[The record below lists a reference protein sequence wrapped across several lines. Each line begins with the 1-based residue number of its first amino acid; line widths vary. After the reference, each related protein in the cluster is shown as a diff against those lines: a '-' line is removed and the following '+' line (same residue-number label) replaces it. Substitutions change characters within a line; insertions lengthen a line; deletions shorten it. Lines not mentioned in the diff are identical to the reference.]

1 MNKNLSHQS
10 AIEEQLL
17 FYLKEKQT
25 KGMTDYLESLSNADF
40 RTAGNILGEKIMA
53 KLDEEDFWILFKELA
68 LYNPK
73 AFLGTC
79 LKAVKQKYMRGHFSL
94 KSKAFA
100 SYSETVV
107 KNDMKIDQQKAVK
120 FLLPILK
127 EPDDMRYL
135 LDLFHIED
143 PSERIKY
150 LIRNA
155 TLPSY
160 YLLFESAK
168 QLEHEKDTLCRFCM
182 ELIREGH
189 RYSYNLVSLFKSY
202 FDLPQINGTFSL
214 NIKPYQLNYIDLSYE
229 KFCKIMN
236 SI

>member
-1 MNKNLSHQS
+1 MNRSLSHQF
-10 AIEEQLL
+10 AIEEQLQSFL
-17 FYLKEKQT
+17 REKQT
-25 KGMTDYLESLSNADF
+25 KKMTDYLESLSNADF

-53 KLDEEDFWILFKELA
+53 KLDDEDFWSLFKELA

-79 LKAVKQKYMRGHFSL
+79 LKAVRQKYLKGNFSL
-94 KSKAFA
+94 KSENFA
-100 SYSETVV
+100 SYSEFIV
-107 KNDMKIDQQKAVK
+107 NNNMKIDQQKAIK

-127 EPDDMRYL
+127 NPEEMRYL
-135 LDLFHIED
+135 FNLYHIDE
-143 PSERIKY
+143 PSERIRY

-168 QLEHEKDTLCRFCM
+168 QLEHEKDILCRFCM
-182 ELIREGH
+182 ELIREGT
-189 RYSYNLVSLFKSY
+189 RYSYNLASLFKSY
-202 FDLPQINGTFSL
+202 FDLPQISGTFSL